1 MTRQKQETSGMVGF
15 RLNVRHLK
23 KLTARADRAGTSH
36 HQQAQAIVEAALDE
50 RDEEAMLTSVELA
63 DLRAEVGAIRAG
75 LVKILTGL
83 VTTSSAGKMPLD
95 SARAFVKEAFAR
107 KEAGKN

>member
-1 MTRQKQETSGMVGF
+1 MAEEQREESGNVSF
-15 RLNVRHLK
+15 RLSAKHIN
-23 KLTARADRAGTSH
+23 KLTARADRTGISR

-75 LVKILTGL
+75 LMKILTGL
-83 VTTSSAGKMPLD
+83 VTTSSAGKMPLE